1 MYEPRLPRG
10 EGETTGDR
18 AMNPEPNP
26 LLICA
31 DDYGLTH
38 GICDAVLDLVSFAR
52 LSCIGVRAGGSVF
65 AQRAGEIAA
74 LNRSIALGL
83 VLDLAPL
90 AGGQAA
96 LAARA
101 LVGALDRD
109 ALATAIERDLDAFEG
124 RIGRAPVFLGSP
136 GEIHVLPTIR
146 GALFAVLERRR
157 GSLPAPFLRDPSE
170 RIGAVLR
177 RGVSRPAALARN
189 ALAAG
194 FAARARRRGFAVNDG
209 YAGYWR
215 RNVPLP
221 VPTLFE
227 RHVVG
232 LAGAR
237 RRAAPLL
244 VCRPGYRDDALDT
257 LDPDA
262 QVRVEEL
269 MYLSSTRFTDLWE
282 ALRLVPTPHPTG

>member
-1 MYEPRLPRG
+1 M
-10 EGETTGDR
+10 TTEAR
-18 AMNPEPNP
+18 P

-31 DDYGLTH
+31 DDYGLTD
-38 GICDAVLDLVSFAR
+38 GICDAIIDLVSFAR
-52 LSCIGVRAGGSVF
+52 LSAIGVRAGGAVF

-74 LNRSIALGL
+74 LDRSVALGL

-90 AGGQAA
+90 AGGRAA
-96 LAARA
+96 FAARA

-109 ALATAIERDLDAFEG
+109 VLAAAIERDLDAFEA
-124 RIGRAPVFLGSP
+124 RIGRPPDFLGSP
-136 GEIHVLPTIR
+136 SEDHVLPTIR

-157 GSLPAPFLRDPSE
+157 GRLPAPFLRDPTE

-194 FAARARRRGFAVNDG
+194 FAARARRRGFAVNNG

-215 RNVPLP
+215 RNVPVP

-232 LAGAR
+232 LAAGR

-244 VCRPGYRDDALDT
+244 VCRPGYRDDALDR

-269 MYLSSTRFTDLWE
+269 MYLSSTRFTNLWE
-282 ALRLVPTPHPTG
+282 ALRLVPTPHPVG